1 MPGLRNLIFTVS
13 LVGAFVL
20 AACSQGLSLGS
31 SGNASTA
38 SATPVP
44 AAPPPISPEQIATPG
59 ETPVAA
65 TAAVDSISGTT
76 PSASAEATSTPI
88 AAALLAPAPTAVP
101 EQAANG
107 TIPRA
112 DVAFQPAAA
121 EALSTVDI
129 VKLLRPS
136 VVHIATTLDAS
147 MGTFNQPVPNGVGTG
162 VLLDKAGHILTN
174 NHVIQDAQRI
184 IVTLSNGQRYSAE
197 LIGRDPRTDTAVI
210 EIVATDLTP
219 ARLGVAAEMEVGED
233 VIAIGHALGLRG
245 GPTVS
250 KGVVSAVGRSLAT
263 GPQTTIVDLIQT
275 DASINPGNSGGPLVN
290 TRGEVVG
297 INTAILLDGQGIG
310 FAINIDDARAVA
322 EQLMS
327 RGYVERGFMGFSP
340 VDLTPAVVSQA
351 GLRLPEDVLEGIVVT
366 SVPRGYPAQ
375 QAGLQS
381 RDVIVEMGG
390 QPVVNTGQL
399 SKFLIAHLPGETV
412 EVTFYRELRRLTIE
426 VTLTEQPEAAR

>member
-1 MPGLRNLIFTVS
+1 M
-13 LVGAFVL
+13 
-20 AACSQGLSLGS
+20 
-31 SGNASTA
+31 
-38 SATPVP
+38 P
-44 AAPPPISPEQIATPG
+44 AAPRLISPEQIATPG
-59 ETPVAA
+59 KTPVAA
-65 TAAVDSISGTT
+65 TAAVDSISETMPT
-76 PSASAEATSTPI
+76 ASVEATSTPI
-88 AAALLAPAPTAVP
+88 ATALLAPAPTSVP
-101 EQAANG
+101 EKAANG
-107 TIPRA
+107 NIPRA
-112 DVAFQPAAA
+112 DVAFEPAAA
-121 EALSTVDI
+121 EALSTVDV

-136 VVHIATTLDAS
+136 VVHIATTPDAS
-147 MGTFNQPVPNGVGTG
+147 MGTFNQPVPDGVGTG
-162 VLLDKAGHILTN
+162 VILDKAGHILTN
-174 NHVIQDAQRI
+174 NHVIQDAQHI
-184 IVTLSNGQRYSAE
+184 IVTLSNGQRFSAE

-210 EIVATDLTP
+210 EIVATGLIP
-219 ARLGVAAEMEVGED
+219 ARLGIAAEMDVGED

-297 INTAILLDGQGIG
+297 INTAILLGGQGIG

-322 EQLMS
+322 EQIMS

-366 SVPRGYPAQ
+366 SVARGYPAQ

-390 QPVVNTGQL
+390 QPVVNTGHL